1 MGIKYIWDTNT
12 VIYYLQQQFPPS
24 AEKFMDNL
32 VDEARP
38 VISAITE
45 IELLCWKSAT
55 VKDSEVLNSFIS
67 DALVVELEQL
77 IKYKAVDI
85 RKKHKIKLP
94 DAIIAAT
101 AVVYELILVSRNV
114 SDFKNIEGLQVIN
127 PWDTQ

>member
-32 VDEARP
+32 VNDARP
-38 VISAITE
+38 VISSITE

-55 VKDSEVLNSFIS
+55 EKDLEVLHNFID
-67 DALVVELEQL
+67 DALVIELEQP
-77 IKYKAVDI
+77 IKYKTADI

-101 AVVYELILVSRNV
+101 ALVYELILVSRNV
-114 SDFKNIEGLQVIN
+114 SDFKDIDGLQLIN
-127 PWDTQ
+127 PWDA